1 MYCKNILTSSVRF
14 SSKCPARW
22 VSQITL
28 SRITLWA
35 LLQSL
40 ISWEMSRLDP
50 SVNLLK
56 SCSQS
61 QSKNKSW
68 LFFFLLLCTFFF
80 FLLPSFS
87 VCLSA
92 LRLVTLFPQLYAM
105 WEIKGKLSASVSNVV
120 RRATMNC
127 QKSFMVQILH
137 VSGTVPEGC
146 TSFFQRMFP
155 RLVTF
160 FFFFYINDGV

>member
-14 SSKCPARW
+14 SSKSPARW

-68 LFFFLLLCTFFF
+68 FFFFFLLLLCT

-92 LRLVTLFPQLYAM
+92 LRLVTLFPQLNAM
-105 WEIKGKLSASVSNVV
+105 WEIKGKLGASVSNVV

-155 RLVTF
+155 HLVTF
-160 FFFFYINDGV
+160 YFFFYDGV